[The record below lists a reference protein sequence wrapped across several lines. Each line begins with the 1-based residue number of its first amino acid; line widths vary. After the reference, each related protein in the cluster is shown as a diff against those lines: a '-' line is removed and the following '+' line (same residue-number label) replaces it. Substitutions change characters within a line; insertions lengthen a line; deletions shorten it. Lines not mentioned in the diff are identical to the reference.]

1 MNASRR
7 QGENMMQIG
16 FFNEEKRLDKLS
28 ELGDSLEKLNAV
40 IDWEMFRP
48 ILNRGMAKVKK
59 ARKGPGGRPPYDF
72 VLLFKILVLARLF
85 NLSDDQT
92 EYQINDRMSFMR
104 FLGLG
109 LGDRVPD
116 AKTIWLFRDTL
127 TKANVIEDLF
137 AEFNCM
143 LEKKGIITH
152 KGTIVDATFV
162 DAPRQR
168 NSRKDNQTIKNGETP
183 EDWLADT
190 PKARHKLA
198 QKDVDARWTVKNKE
212 LHYGYKDHAKV
223 DAESKIIT
231 NYDVTTASVHDSK
244 VFLGFIT
251 NEDHNVYAD
260 SAYAHFA
267 TQLPEGVTAHICE
280 KGNRGAALTDAQK
293 ESNRAKSKVR
303 CRVEHVF
310 GFMTSSMKGITV
322 RSIGKKRADF
332 NIGLMNLVYNICRY
346 SFLERQRCTVG

>member
-1 MNASRR
+1 MI
-7 QGENMMQIG
+7 QIG

-40 IDWEMFRP
+40 IDWELFRP
-48 ILNRGMAKVKK
+48 IINRGMAKMKK
-59 ARKGPGGRPPYDF
+59 ERKGSGGRPPYDS
-72 VLLFKILVLARLF
+72 VLMFKILVLARLF
-85 NLSDDQT
+85 NLSDDQA

-109 LGDRVPD
+109 LDDKVPD

-127 TKANVIEDLF
+127 TKANVIGDLF
-137 AEFNCM
+137 AAFNHM
-143 LEKKGIITH
+143 LEEKGIITH

-168 NSRKDNQTIKNGETP
+168 NSRKDNQTIKEGETP
-183 EDWLADT
+183 EEWLADT
-190 PKARHKLA
+190 PEAKHKLA
-198 QKDVDARWTVKNKE
+198 QKDVDARWAIKNRE

-231 NYDVTTASVHDSK
+231 DYEVTTASVHDSQ

-251 NEDHNVYAD
+251 DKDTDVYAD

-267 TQLPEGVTAHICE
+267 TQLPEGTTAHICE
-280 KGNRGAALTDAQK
+280 KGSKGKPLTEEQKKFNRI
-293 ESNRAKSKVR
+293 KSKVR
-303 CRVEHVF
+303 CRIEHVF
-310 GFMTSSMKGITV
+310 GFITVSMHGITV
-322 RSIGKKRADF
+322 RSIGKERASF
-332 NIGLMNLVYNICRY
+332 NIGLTNLVYNLCRY
-346 SFLERQRCTVG
+346 SILQRKQLAMG